1 MRLNLIKFFSK
12 LIYTISN
19 DYTGDSIYQILYS
32 NRLLNILID
41 LFYHHIYNNFLHTQ
55 IHLIIRHIVH
65 FNSLAVKQS
74 NNIWTRTPFPL
85 DQIQTSEL
93 GKRSFFL

>member
-19 DYTGDSIYQILYS
+19 DYTGDFIYQILDS
-32 NRLLNILID
+32 NHLLHILID

-55 IHLIIRHIVH
+55 VYLIIRLIFHI
-65 FNSLAVKQS
+65 NSLAVNQP
-74 NNIWTRTPFPL
+74 NDIWTRTSL
-85 DQIQTSEL
+85 TNQVQSSEL
-93 GKRSFFL
+93 GNSI

>member
-19 DYTGDSIYQILYS
+19 DFTGDSIYQILYS

-55 IHLIIRHIVH
+55 VNMIICLIVH
-65 FNSLAVKQS
+65 INSLAVKQP
-74 NNIWTRTPFPL
+74 NNIWTRTPL
-85 DQIQTSEL
+85 TNQVQSSEL
-93 GKRSFFL
+93 GNRLL